1 MQCGYGLIDNRTLHF
16 ARCTRSWIFYFSH
29 IGTHLPS
36 RFCGSRRVFCVDR
49 PARLRLN
56 NFKRTTVSKSRH
68 KIDIYTHVL
77 YETQINTPTTLYNN
91 PHAMKRERERE
102 RQNIFKTQV
111 DWSLVEILPARIR
124 VFLLSCRIDD
134 DGIPRSSSPLDN
146 HYHPRAPL
154 WTTTTTTNG
163 MHHCGCPLP
172 SIIMPQINYYHGHNN
187 EISRRRCIMSRLT
200 TNHNNH
206 DEGTL

>member
-1 MQCGYGLIDNRTLHF
+1 M
-16 ARCTRSWIFYFSH
+16 
-29 IGTHLPS
+29 
-36 RFCGSRRVFCVDR
+36 
-49 PARLRLN
+49 
-56 NFKRTTVSKSRH
+56 KR
-68 KIDIYTHVL
+68 
-77 YETQINTPTTLYNN
+77 E
-91 PHAMKRERERE
+91 RERERE

-206 DEGTL
+206 DEGTLWRCTTITAVAQRYRITYSCWEDWVSVPYCYSSSIPLFC